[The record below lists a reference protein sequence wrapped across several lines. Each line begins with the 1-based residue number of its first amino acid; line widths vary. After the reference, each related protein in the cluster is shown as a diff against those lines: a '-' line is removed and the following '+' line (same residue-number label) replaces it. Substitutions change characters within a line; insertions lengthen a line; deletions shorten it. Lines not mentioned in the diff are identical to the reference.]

1 MLDAAQKVLC
11 QGLRLLTIFRATLK
25 LTSMSHTPKKWK
37 LPPNVETHLVLLESH
52 GMLVAGQAPKVRVS
66 RYTTCSEMFV
76 SKGHHIPIDESCS
89 PYFPGFNI
97 SVLYIY
103 ILHTLVKYVLHM
115 HVHVLY
121 NHIIFI
127 HIERRFTKLK
137 QGHLEAGSP
146 GKQLHTKKKT
156 TRPLAGT
163 SISAPVKLKVTGR
176 GKVLTSKCRPS

>member
-1 MLDAAQKVLC
+1 MPFGHFKRIPSFKKEVGDLHTT
-11 QGLRLLTIFRATLK
+11 GLVFLATFFLHVRCCPKSPNKKGSGSRLSTLK
-25 LTSMSHTPKKWK
+25 LTSMSHTPRKWK

-103 ILHTLVKYVLHM
+103 Y
-115 HVHVLY
+115 
-121 NHIIFI
+121 I
-127 HIERRFTKLK
+127 HL
-137 QGHLEAGSP
+137 
-146 GKQLHTKKKT
+146 
-156 TRPLAGT
+156 
-163 SISAPVKLKVTGR
+163 
-176 GKVLTSKCRPS
+176 

>member
-1 MLDAAQKVLC
+1 MLDATRKVLEKSYVKT
-11 QGLRLLTIFRATLK
+11 QALEYFFRATFK
-25 LTSMSHTPKKWK
+25 LTSMSHTPKEWK

-103 ILHTLVKYVLHM
+103 IYITYTCKVCVTYARTR
-115 HVHVLY
+115 
-121 NHIIFI
+121 II
-127 HIERRFTKLK
+127 
-137 QGHLEAGSP
+137 
-146 GKQLHTKKKT
+146 
-156 TRPLAGT
+156 
-163 SISAPVKLKVTGR
+163 
-176 GKVLTSKCRPS
+176 

>member
-1 MLDAAQKVLC
+1 MLDATRKVLEKSYVKT
-11 QGLRLLTIFRATLK
+11 QALEYFFRATFK
-25 LTSMSHTPKKWK
+25 LTSMSHTPKEWK

-103 ILHTLVKYVLHM
+103 ITYTCKVCVTYARTR
-115 HVHVLY
+115 
-121 NHIIFI
+121 II
-127 HIERRFTKLK
+127 
-137 QGHLEAGSP
+137 
-146 GKQLHTKKKT
+146 
-156 TRPLAGT
+156 
-163 SISAPVKLKVTGR
+163 
-176 GKVLTSKCRPS
+176 

>member
-1 MLDAAQKVLC
+1 MGDLHTT
-11 QGLRLLTIFRATLK
+11 GLVFLATFFLHVRCCPKSPKKKKGSSSQLFWNFFRAALK

-97 SVLYIY
+97 SVSVLYIY
-103 ILHTLVKYVLHM
+103 IT
-115 HVHVLY
+115 
-121 NHIIFI
+121 IIGVACP
-127 HIERRFTKLK
+127 R
-137 QGHLEAGSP
+137 P
-146 GKQLHTKKKT
+146 T
-156 TRPLAGT
+156 TRNRQLALLLFSRVGWKVSYSRPL
-163 SISAPVKLKVTGR
+163 L
-176 GKVLTSKCRPS
+176 